1 MTTDST
7 TRQLQ
12 SEPPMVPEAF
22 SVQDAPSANWLVR
35 HIVESRRYADH
46 VRAWAALEIRRAER
60 DEQFFLQRYGGQ
72 LEEWVRAEIGARGGN
87 RRSIRLPAGT
97 IGLRR
102 ERPHLLIHDTNELLG
117 WCRTNL
123 PDALVVEI
131 NAMGVDAAKLRQFQS
146 ENCAHARASES
157 LSKSVLERH
166 VRDTGECP
174 NGAEIACGEKFFV
187 K

>member
-1 MTTDST
+1 MTIDAST
-7 TRQLQ
+7 PESE

-22 SVQDAPSANWLVR
+22 AVRDASSANWLVR
-35 HIVESRRYADH
+35 RIVEARRYADH

-72 LEEWVRAEIGARGGN
+72 LEEWANAEINAREGR
-87 RRSIRLPAGT
+87 RRSICLPAGT
-97 IGLRR
+97 SGFRR
-102 ERPHLLIHDTNELLG
+102 GRPHLLIHDADGLLS

-123 PDALVVEI
+123 LDALVLEI
-131 NAMGVDAAKLRQFQS
+131 NATGVEAEKLRQFQR
-146 ENCAHARASES
+146 ENCAHARSVES
-157 LSKSVLERH
+157 LSKSVVEQH